1 MSDDY
6 VYPDRRKSKA
16 DKRAK
21 GRYMK
26 YKRGGH
32 QRGANISSSNTSSSE
47 NKS

>member
-6 VYPDRRKSKA
+6 CCPERRKSKA

-26 YKRGGH
+26 YKRGGFF
-32 QRGANISSSNTSSSE
+32 RTSE
-47 NKS
+47 VKEGEAKKDD